1 MARFIA
7 VGLVL
12 LVSPV
17 QDLTRP
23 ACLPGLTR
31 PPLPR
36 SKERIDR
43 IQELRW
49 THRTLP
55 EHVKANLSPLEL
67 QYFRSYDKLLNKYM
81 RSGGRGVGLDLTA
94 DPMPPDDPYVQVG
107 GGRRGSGRGGTAAL
121 AVLQGA
127 AHIDGLAGWRDPRH
141 PASSSPPPAPLC
153 LALPCPLTPP
163 CAGARPARL
172 QRRRVHQRQ
181 GQPAARQEP
190 LAAQRRGAP
199 AHHGRGAGAGGQR
212 GQQLACPARL
222 SPPAGRQAAS
232 HIETN
237 PDAHL

>member
-81 RSGGRGVGLDLTA
+81 RSGGRGVGLPVRSVCSANSVSL
-94 DPMPPDDPYVQVG
+94 
-107 GGRRGSGRGGTAAL
+107 
-121 AVLQGA
+121 
-127 AHIDGLAGWRDPRH
+127 
-141 PASSSPPPAPLC
+141 
-153 LALPCPLTPP
+153 
-163 CAGARPARL
+163 
-172 QRRRVHQRQ
+172 
-181 GQPAARQEP
+181 
-190 LAAQRRGAP
+190 
-199 AHHGRGAGAGGQR
+199 GAGDQSAHATKGG
-212 GQQLACPARL
+212 P
-222 SPPAGRQAAS
+222 
-232 HIETN
+232 
-237 PDAHL
+237 